1 MKYIVSGLSPGK
13 GGVPKLLEYLQHN
26 SSENFKL
33 ISPPKLIVKN
43 KYLNYTIQWTILKI
57 FRIRLLLLL
66 NKTVILIHFQ
76 SIGLK
81 TSKYL
86 IKKNKAYLYLIDNT
100 FFCLKSYNNR
110 DENECLDCLRDYS
123 NSIKNNCSSFHFK
136 YSKLEYISFYKF
148 LKTHT
153 HKINFLTLSD
163 TQSKLLKENLSLN
176 ISVQSLYFLTDDLI
190 NRQNSKVKSEKCTYD
205 IVFHGS
211 SHSSKGSNYI
221 FKLANSLPE
230 FSFLFPF
237 DRNEIKFNISNTK
250 NIFFKKVSWETG
262 LQDFVINAK
271 LVLTPSNWSNT
282 PEASTLKSILENG
295 SVAMLKTKYGYVNE
309 LKKFVLCLTGNIE
322 SDRVL
327 ILDYIKNNK
336 KLNYSENASLFYNEY
351 KSKVKNF
358 INFFEINQK

>member
-13 GGVPKLLEYLQHN
+13 GGVPKLLEYLQFN

-33 ISPPKLIVKN
+33 ITPPNLIIKN
-43 KYLNYTIQWTILKI
+43 KYLNYAIQLIILKI
-57 FRIRLLLLL
+57 FRIRLLFLF
-66 NKTVILIHFQ
+66 NKTVVLIHFQ

-86 IKKNKAYLYLIDNT
+86 IKNNKTYLYLIDNT

-110 DENECLDCLRDYS
+110 DENECLDCIKDYS
-123 NSIKNNCSSFHFK
+123 SSVKNNCSSFHFK
-136 YSKLEYISFYKF
+136 YSRSEYINFYEF
-148 LKTHT
+148 LNTHT

-163 TQSKLLKENLSLN
+163 TQSKLLKQNLSQN
-176 ISVQSLYFLTDDLI
+176 ISVQSLYFLTDDLV
-190 NRQNSKVKSEKCTYD
+190 NRQTSKIKSEKCDYD

-211 SHSSKGSNYI
+211 SHQSKGSNYI
-221 FKLANSLPE
+221 LKLANSLPE
-230 FSFLFPF
+230 FNFLFPF
-237 DRNEIKFNISNTK
+237 DRNEIKFNFKKTN
-250 NIFFKKVSWETG
+250 NIFFKKFSWETG
-262 LQDFVINAK
+262 LQKSVINAK

-309 LKKFVLCLTGNIE
+309 LEKFVLCLSGNIE
-322 SDRVL
+322 SDKVL
-327 ILDYIKNNK
+327 ILDYMKNNS
-336 KLNYSENASLFYNEY
+336 KLNSSENSSLFFKEYN
-351 KSKVKNF
+351 SKAKNF